1 MRIDHMGDR
10 GGRGSVVEFLRG
22 IGLAMYTATFQEEEI
37 DMDALTHLSDK
48 DLQSLGLPL
57 GPRKKIMAALR

>member
-1 MRIDHMGDR
+1 M
-10 GGRGSVVEFLRG
+10 EFLRG
-22 IGLAMYTATFQEEEI
+22 IGLARYTATFQEEEI
-37 DMDALTHLSDK
+37 DMDALTHLSDR

>member
-1 MRIDHMGDR
+1 
-10 GGRGSVVEFLRG
+10 
-22 IGLAMYTATFQEEEI
+22 
-37 DMDALTHLSDK
+37 MDALTHLSDK

>member
-10 GGRGSVVEFLRG
+10 GGRGSVAEFLRG
-22 IGLAMYTATFQEEEI
+22 NGLARYTATFAEEEI

>member
-10 GGRGSVVEFLRG
+10 VGRGSVAEFLRG
-22 IGLAMYTATFQEEEI
+22 IGLARYKATFQEEEI